1 MTEEIDPL
9 RNLRRIHEYGPL
21 YAKAK
26 AERLYLEEWR
36 KTKKALL
43 MKKALEAGHTAAAAQ
58 EREAYADPEYQTL
71 LVGLRVAAEEEETY
85 RWRLTQATTA
95 IEVWRSKES
104 TNRAID
110 RSAA

>member
-1 MTEEIDPL
+1 MNDEIDPL
-9 RNLRRIHEYGPL
+9 RNLRRIHEYGPA

-26 AERLYLEEWR
+26 AERIYLEEWR
-36 KTKKALL
+36 KSKKALL
-43 MKKALEAGHTAAAAQ
+43 MKEAMKAGHATTAAQ
-58 EREAYADPEYQTL
+58 EREAYAAQEYIDL
-71 LVGLRVAAEEEETY
+71 LDGLKAAVEQEEAC

-104 TNRAID
+104 TNRAMD

>member
-1 MTEEIDPL
+1 MSEEIDPL
-9 RNLRRIHEYGPL
+9 RNLKRIQQYGPL

-26 AERLYLEEWR
+26 AERMYLEEFR

-43 MKKALEAGHTAAAAQ
+43 MRQAEQEGQKTAAGQ
-58 EREAYADPEYQTL
+58 EREAYADAEYQTL
-71 LVGLRVAAEEEETY
+71 LEGLRMAVEEEEMY

-104 TNRAID
+104 TNRAMD